1 MQWRHNGKG
10 SLNNDKSVIIII
22 VRLKF
27 FKFKNWS
34 TLLLINSILR
44 VRLRLNLHSVVVTP
58 HHITYSEKV
67 SKNTFLKTIFLN
79 TNLKSRQSV
88 VRGAAGLNLLLKII
102 QLSFKITV
110 SIRPNFHLTATI
122 FYQLFG
128 TCKNPILAQQ
138 QQHSPKY

>member
-10 SLNNDKSVIIII
+10 SLNNDKSVIMII
-22 VRLKF
+22 VQIKF

-67 SKNTFLKTIFLN
+67 SKKYIFKNLFFLN

-88 VRGAAGLNLLLKII
+88 VRSGLKFVTENNTTLIWNNCFGQTFTWRRQSFINSLELVKIR
-102 QLSFKITV
+102 F
-110 SIRPNFHLTATI
+110 
-122 FYQLFG
+122 
-128 TCKNPILAQQ
+128 
-138 QQHSPKY
+138 